1 MKLKLLCVGKTNFSF
16 LHEGEKEYQ
25 TRLTHYCNFERVDIP
40 EVKNVKS
47 FSVDQIKNKEGL
59 LILSKLQTTDYLI
72 LLDEKGE
79 SYPSALFASSL
90 EKKMLQGKNSLV
102 FVIGGAYG
110 FSSSVYD
117 RANELISLSK
127 MTFSHQMVRMIFL
140 EQLYR
145 SFTIMKG
152 EKYHHC

>member
-1 MKLKLLCVGKTNFSF
+1 MKLKLLCVGKTNVSF

-25 TRLTHYCNFERVDIP
+25 IRLTHYCNFERVDIP
-40 EVKNVKS
+40 ELKNVKS

-79 SYPSALFASSL
+79 SYSSALFASSL

>member
-1 MKLKLLCVGKTNFSF
+1 MKLKLLCVGKTNVSF

-25 TRLTHYCNFERVDIP
+25 ARLTHYCNFERVDIP
-40 EVKNVKS
+40 ELKNVKS

-79 SYPSALFASSL
+79 SYSSALFASSL